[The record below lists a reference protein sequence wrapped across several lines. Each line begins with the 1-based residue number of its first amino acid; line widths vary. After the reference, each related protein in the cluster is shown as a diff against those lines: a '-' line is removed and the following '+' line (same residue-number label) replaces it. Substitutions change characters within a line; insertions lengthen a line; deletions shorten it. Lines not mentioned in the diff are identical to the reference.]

1 MFEIHSIGD
10 AAFLAQ
16 ILNAVAALTG
26 TGDFRQLAAVGLVVG
41 VILGMFQGLVNNTLY
56 FGRFFIAML
65 VYMLAFGSAVTV
77 TVEDAYSG
85 AVRVV
90 DNVPIGPAAVGSAMS
105 NVGYGVTRLMEQAF
119 STPTMT
125 GHGFAD
131 ALQTLAGVR
140 KATLSRAALGA
151 ANAPVPG
158 SDVERSLVSYVADCV
173 LADVDTHRRTLDDI
187 LQAPDLVTAL
197 ATDNVAFTTVF
208 HESGVPRTLRCDEAW
223 TTIAAFLPASFVP
236 AVKQTL
242 QARFGLASTADVDAK
257 LANAVDALAGAGRDA
272 QDYMLMS
279 AALGWLE
286 KGIVLT
292 HENRLQWSAATSVQ
306 QAIAQRNAQWAAEQ
320 SLFMNIVR
328 PMMTFFEGFIYAI
341 APLMGFAVA
350 LGPMGIA
357 LAGKWLMFALW
368 TQLWLP
374 VLAVTNLYLMMA
386 AGRDLDALANAA
398 NLDPFSFYGLM
409 QMDLVLQDWLATG
422 GMLAAATPAIA
433 LMLIYGSAVT
443 ATHLAGRLRGSDH
456 IDETVLSP
464 GVAATAPALVV
475 SSGFQSTPYAG
486 TVGTGAEGVLPRFDM
501 GTQASREAVLTEQA
515 LQQSSR
521 QFVASL
527 GQSATRSA
535 SQSSESFEQRALG
548 FDYSASSSLTDRT
561 LYSEGADLKETYAQ
575 SGLSENQ
582 FAGMLVTGAGLAG
595 RGLSKS
601 AIRGELQGRLQSQY
615 RIGDSLSTQIADD
628 LTTRVTTDT
637 GFQSSLANAVKQD
650 EQQGTRSVFTQ
661 GLGSQDTSQLQES
674 AADVVQDSRSHQRAE
689 RLSQSA
695 AASGSYRAAEVGH
708 RIAGDPA
715 LAQRAYGAIDRLNL
729 TGDHERVASWYNAMG
744 VFGNPAQARAAA
756 AMHLLA
762 GYARPER
769 ELTADERL
777 QAREAAFGI
786 LGDAFQGP
794 GSTGADPAVGVGL
807 HGAAGGFG
815 ASTNAVGGA
824 GLYDPRGDV
833 AGLHGD
839 AASDFSARQ
848 AAIDTGPV
856 SSFHAGAQ
864 ARVEGYSASHE
875 SQLAEQ
881 RAAHWQQRIIAD
893 ANTHRSPAE
902 ATTDQLAGGIE
913 NLLRRGVIQGDRAVG
928 AFNGLLGGL
937 QRGEGWQ
944 ASLEQARE
952 HYGDAISDLGSYQL
966 QTMPEN
972 ALTDTQEAF
981 YRSQVDNALLANS
994 ALGAVNVT
1002 TAEQQALRERLVDE
1016 HGLALGSAMADQ
1028 LTQAA
1033 QSLDNSKLTGVFA
1046 YNRAQADVAEAQ
1058 KKTEPLT
1065 GEPSASAGFDSLIHP
1080 SVSNGASARLL
1091 DLIAAPESR
1100 GNYNA
1105 LYRDADQQQIRLTDM
1120 TLDQVRQLQQRLVAD
1135 RGGSPVGRYQIIDD
1149 TLDRLMTRM
1158 GLSGRERF
1166 TPELQDRMALLLAR
1180 DAGLD
1185 AWQSGR
1191 LSDEHFAH
1199 NLSSIWAGLPSDA
1212 SNQSYYE
1219 GLAGNRANIGWA
1231 DVNSAL
1237 KQARERG

>member
-10 AAFLAQ
+10 AAFLTQ

-65 VYMLAFGSAVTV
+65 VYMLAFGSAVSV
-77 TVEDAYSG
+77 TVEDSYTG

-90 DNVPIGPAAVGSAMS
+90 DNVPVGPAAVGAAMS

-125 GHGFAD
+125 GQGFAD

-140 KATLSRAALGA
+140 KATLSRASLGA

-173 LADVDTHRRTLDDI
+173 LADVDTHRRSLDDI
-187 LQAPDLVTAL
+187 MQAPDVVAAL
-197 ATDNVAFTTVF
+197 ASDNVAFTTVYY
-208 HESGVPRTLRCDEAW
+208 EGGLPTTLRCDQAW
-223 TTIAAFLPASFVP
+223 TRIADFLPASFVP

-242 QARFGLASTADVDAK
+242 QARFGLANAADVDTK
-257 LANAVDALAGAGRDA
+257 LQNALDALAGAGRDA

-292 HENRLQWSAATSVQ
+292 HENRLQWSAASSVQ

-350 LGPMGIA
+350 LGPMGIS

-386 AGRDLDALANAA
+386 AGRDLDALANVAG
-398 NLDPFSFYGLM
+398 LDPFSFYGLM
-409 QMDLVLQDWLATG
+409 QLDLVLQDWLATG
-422 GMLAAATPAIA
+422 GMLAAATPAIS
-433 LMLIYGSAVT
+433 LMLIYGSAIT

-456 IDETVLSP
+456 IDETMLSP
-464 GVAATAPALVV
+464 GVSATAPALAV

-486 TVGTGAEGVLPRFDM
+486 TVATGAEGVLPRFDM
-501 GTQASREAVLTEQA
+501 GTQASREATLTEQA

-561 LYSEGADLKETYAQ
+561 LLSEGRSLSQQYAD
-575 SGLSENQ
+575 SGVSSNQ
-582 FAGMLVTGAGLAG
+582 FAGMLAVGAGLAG
-595 RGLSKS
+595 SGRSRS
-601 AIRGELQGRLQSQY
+601 AIAGNLSGRLQSQY
-615 RIGDSLSTQIADD
+615 QVSEQLAQRMADD
-628 LTTRVTTDT
+628 MATKVTSDAS
-637 GFQSSLANAVKQD
+637 FQSSLANAVSQD

-661 GLGSQDTSQLQES
+661 GLSSQDTSQLQQS
-674 AADVVQDSRSHQRAE
+674 AADVVQDSRSYQRAE

-695 AASGSYRAAEVGH
+695 SASGSYRAAEVGH
-708 RIAGDPA
+708 RLAADPA

-729 TGDHERVASWYNAMG
+729 TGDHERVGSWYSAMG
-744 VFGNPAQARAAA
+744 VFANPEQARAAA

-794 GSTGADPAVGVGL
+794 GGAGADPAAAAGL
-807 HGAAGGFG
+807 HGGAGPFG
-815 ASTNAVGGA
+815 ATHGAVAGA
-824 GLYDPRGDV
+824 GLHDPRPDV
-833 AGLHGD
+833 AGLHSG
-839 AASDFSARQ
+839 AAADYATRQ
-848 AAIDTGPV
+848 AATGTDAV
-856 SSFHAGAQ
+856 DAFHVGAQ
-864 ARVEGYSASHE
+864 GRFDQQSANHE
-875 SQLAEQ
+875 LQLAEQ
-881 RAAHWQQRIIAD
+881 RADHWQRRIIAD

-902 ATTDQLAGGIE
+902 ATTDELAGGIE
-913 NLLRRGVIQGDRAVG
+913 NLLRRGFIQGDRAVA

-944 ASLEQARE
+944 ASVAQARE
-952 HYGDAISDLGSYQL
+952 RYGDAIGDLASYQL
-966 QTMPEN
+966 QTLPEN
-972 ALTDTQEAF
+972 ALTPAQEAF
-981 YRSQVDNALLANS
+981 YRSEVDNAVSANS
-994 ALGAVNVT
+994 ALGAVRISS
-1002 TAEQQALRERLVDE
+1002 AEQQALRDQLMDE
-1016 HGLALGSAMADQ
+1016 HGPALGGAIADR
-1028 LTQAA
+1028 LSQAA
-1033 QSLDNSKLTGVFA
+1033 QSLDNSKLTGVIA
-1046 YNRAQADVAEAQ
+1046 YNRAQADVEEAE
-1058 KKTEPLT
+1058 KKTEALTPGATTGPL
-1065 GEPSASAGFDSLIHP
+1065 GSLIHS
-1080 SVSNGASARLL
+1080 SVSGGTHGQVL
-1091 DLIAAPESR
+1091 DLIAKPESQ

-1105 LYRDADQQQIRLTDM
+1105 LFRDADQQDVRLTDM
-1120 TLDQVRQLQQRLVAD
+1120 TLDQVRQLQRRLVAE

-1149 TLDRLMTRM
+1149 TLDDLIVRM
-1158 GLSGRERF
+1158 GLSGNERF
-1166 TPELQDRMALLLAR
+1166 TPELQDRMGLLLAR

-1185 AWQSGR
+1185 AWQAGR
-1191 LSDEHFAH
+1191 LTDEGFAH
-1199 NLSSIWAGLPSDA
+1199 NLSRIWAGLPADA
-1212 SNQSYYE
+1212 SNRSYYE
-1219 GLAGNRANIGWA
+1219 GVAGNRATIGW
-1231 DVNSAL
+1231 SAVTGAL
-1237 KQARERG
+1237 QAFKRSA